1 MQEFETEGASFEE
14 FLLQLGDY
22 ADIVKQKTERWQ
34 RQIAG
39 FGKQITDS
47 EVVIDEEKERLQAL
61 VDFWEGVQHSNPV
74 VQLQQL
80 CASTDTES
88 KRYLEFCCKCV
99 RRAMEQPETD
109 HDELSRILNES
120 VRVDPEIMLQVLD
133 ILENRVRNLES
144 DIVVKQR

>member
-1 MQEFETEGASFEE
+1 M
-14 FLLQLGDY
+14 
-22 ADIVKQKTERWQ
+22 
-34 RQIAG
+34 
-39 FGKQITDS
+39 
-47 EVVIDEEKERLQAL
+47 
-61 VDFWEGVQHSNPV
+61 
-74 VQLQQL
+74 QLQQL